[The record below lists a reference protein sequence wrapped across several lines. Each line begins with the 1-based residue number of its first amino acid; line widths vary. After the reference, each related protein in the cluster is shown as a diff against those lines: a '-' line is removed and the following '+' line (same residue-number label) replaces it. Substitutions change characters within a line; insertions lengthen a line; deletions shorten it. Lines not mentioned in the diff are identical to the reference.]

1 MQLPRGLIFP
11 LLFLLPYVSSI
22 PTDDGRSEW
31 AALARRD
38 SDNPDNPETCCPQTV
53 YKCCV
58 ASCGVCTT
66 GHDCETVSS
75 HSAQKFEA
83 HPRRE
88 VYYRGN
94 GADRRLTVDQR
105 GLHAGVWESLP
116 KVLFLRYQRIGR
128 SRQGASADVAGGVGG
143 VGQWIENSW
152 DRKRKSRQQDSRG
165 TT

>member
-1 MQLPRGLIFP
+1 MQLSRGLIFT
-11 LLFLLPYVSSI
+11 LFVLLPSYVSPA

-31 AALARRD
+31 ALARRGTD
-38 SDNPDNPETCCPQTV
+38 DPDHPETCCPQTI

-58 ASCGVCTT
+58 ASCGVCTN

-75 HSAQKFEA
+75 HFAQESEA

-105 GLHAGVWESLP
+105 GLHAGVWESVP
-116 KVLFLRYQRIGR
+116 KVLFLRHQRIGH
-128 SRQGASADVAGGVGG
+128 SRQGASADVASGVGV

-152 DRKRKSRQQDSRG
+152 DRKRKKEKSAASQ
-165 TT
+165 